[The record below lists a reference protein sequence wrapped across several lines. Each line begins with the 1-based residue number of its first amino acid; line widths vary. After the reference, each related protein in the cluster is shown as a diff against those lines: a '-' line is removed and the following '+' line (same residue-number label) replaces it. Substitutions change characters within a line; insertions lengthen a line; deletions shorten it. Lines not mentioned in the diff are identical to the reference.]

1 MTIVLNIELFSNK
14 NVKKLIKD
22 VKEEEVMRILAQLIE
37 NQKNYLNYKNNCCYC
52 RKKML
57 RKEGENRKENGE
69 EENIIRGGK
78 KKNREEERKRVEK
91 IRMREKRRAERKWK

>member
-37 NQKNYLNYKNNCCYC
+37 NQKKLFELQKQ
-52 RKKML
+52 L
-57 RKEGENRKENGE
+57 LLLQE
-69 EENIIRGGK
+69 EDA
-78 KKNREEERKRVEK
+78 
-91 IRMREKRRAERKWK
+91 EKRRRKQEREWRRRKYDER